1 MNKDYYKILGVER
14 NASKEDI
21 KKAFHKLAHKYHPD
35 KKDGDE
41 AKFKEIG
48 EAYGVLSDDKRRS
61 EYDAYGRV
69 FSGGAGTG
77 GGDNAAGFDF
87 SGFDFSGFGQGQG
100 FDFDL
105 GDVFS
110 DFFGG
115 GRQRARRGRDISID
129 LEVSF
134 QESVF
139 GVERRV
145 LLAKVGTCSIC
156 SGTGAEPGSELKT
169 CPTCSGNGKIH
180 ESRSSIL
187 GSFSTTRICETCHG
201 TGKVP
206 EKKCRICAG
215 AGVVRRE
222 EEIVIAVPAGISDG
236 EMIRLTGAGEAT
248 AGGAPGDL
256 YVKLHVKPDPVFRKE
271 GSNLIMDLNI
281 KLTDALLGATY
292 TVHTFDGDIEVKIPQ
307 GVAFG
312 ERLRVKSKGVPAS
325 GGRRGDL
332 LITAKIVLPQK
343 ISKKAKEA
351 ITQLKEEGI

>member
-1 MNKDYYKILGVER
+1 MDKDYYKILGVER
-14 NASKEDI
+14 NASKEEI
-21 KKAFHKLAHKYHPD
+21 KKAFHKLAHRYHPD

-69 FSGGAGTG
+69 FNGGTGAGG
-77 GGDNAAGFDF
+77 NAGFDF
-87 SGFDFSGFGQGQG
+87 SGFDFGGQG
-100 FDFDL
+100 FEFDL

-115 GRQRARRGRDISID
+115 GRQRTRRGRDISID

-156 SGTGAEPGSELKT
+156 SGTGAEPGSDLTT
-169 CPTCSGNGKIH
+169 CSTCSGKGKIH
-180 ESRSSIL
+180 ESRASVF
-187 GSFSTTRICETCHG
+187 GTFSTTRVCETCHG
-201 TGKVP
+201 SGKVP
-206 EKKCRICAG
+206 EKKCRICSG

-222 EEIVIAVPAGISDG
+222 EEIAIAVPAGISDG
-236 EMIRLTGAGEAT
+236 EMIRLTGAGEAI

-271 GSNLIMDLNI
+271 GSNLMMDLNI
-281 KLTDALLGATY
+281 KLTDALLGTTY
-292 TVHTFDGDIEVKIPQ
+292 TIHTFDGDIEVKIPQ
-307 GVAFG
+307 GIAFD
-312 ERLRVKSKGVPAS
+312 EILRVKGKGIPNRNSK
-325 GGRRGDL
+325 RGDL
-332 LITAKIVLPQK
+332 LIIAKIVLPQK
-343 ISKKAKEA
+343 ISKKAKQA
-351 ITQLKEEGI
+351 IEQLKEEGV

>member
-1 MNKDYYKILGVER
+1 M
-14 NASKEDI
+14 
-21 KKAFHKLAHKYHPD
+21 
-35 KKDGDE
+35 
-41 AKFKEIG
+41 
-48 EAYGVLSDDKRRS
+48 
-61 EYDAYGRV
+61 
-69 FSGGAGTG
+69 
-77 GGDNAAGFDF
+77 
-87 SGFDFSGFGQGQG
+87 
-100 FDFDL
+100 
-105 GDVFS
+105 
-110 DFFGG
+110 
-115 GRQRARRGRDISID
+115 
-129 LEVSF
+129 
-134 QESVF
+134 
-139 GVERRV
+139 
-145 LLAKVGTCSIC
+145 
-156 SGTGAEPGSELKT
+156 
-169 CPTCSGNGKIH
+169 
-180 ESRSSIL
+180 
-187 GSFSTTRICETCHG
+187 CETCHG

-236 EMIRLTGAGEAT
+236 EMVRLTGAGEAT

-271 GSNLIMDLNI
+271 GSNLMMDLNI